1 MANLPSFQQL
11 KNMSAGIVESGSIP
25 EQGATFSMQK
35 TLGPYMQTTYNFEFC
50 HPNPY
55 FGMQQGIPE
64 TKPSNWGLDGVVVG
78 DINPTNQ
85 EPGLLLQF
93 QSKPNVE
100 SLAKFKASEQN
111 IMVRKSLGS
120 GSLQW
125 GMGFSPMENKMHLI
139 RELTYSNTGEKLT
152 WNLTAAGPE
161 LVSKKEGSN
170 GKFQPQ
176 GVFEAGFV
184 TKVTENQVFGASLMH
199 RRQINP
205 MMGGLTKAYDGS
217 LTLIHTHENEVSLHP
232 KVNGK
237 FSDGNPTLTAEAT
250 TSVMLNT
257 DGVMPKELVFEH
269 VTRGGTKHSPCEL
282 VANLSIGKDP
292 MPVQYGGTGGIK
304 STGFLGI
311 SQKIAANPKKTAKSP
326 MQMAGGL
333 PNTEEDIQ
341 VKAKITSDGVVTTIV
356 EGKLAPLPIGF
367 GMRVSYNMFK
377 DSLKFGTNLAFSM

>member
-1 MANLPSFQQL
+1 
-11 KNMSAGIVESGSIP
+11 
-25 EQGATFSMQK
+25 
-35 TLGPYMQTTYNFEFC
+35 
-50 HPNPY
+50 
-55 FGMQQGIPE
+55 
-64 TKPSNWGLDGVVVG
+64 VVKI
-78 DINPTNQ
+78 DALEKKI
-85 EPGLLLQF
+85 
-93 QSKPNVE
+93 
-100 SLAKFKASEQN
+100 
-111 IMVRKSLGS
+111 SLGIIFAMFS
-120 GSLQW
+120 AFYIFLHSLTTISLNFYHYLT
-125 GMGFSPMENKMHLI
+125 GFSPMENKMHLV

-161 LVSKKEGSN
+161 LVAKKEGSN

-184 TKVTENQVFGASLMH
+184 TKVTNNQVFGASLMH

-217 LTLIHTHENEVSLHP
+217 LILIHTHENEVSLHP

-237 FSDGNPTLTAEAT
+237 FSDGFPSLTAEAS

-292 MPVQYGGTGGIK
+292 MPIQYGGTGGIK

-311 SQKIAANPKKTAKSP
+311 SQKNCGQPKENSEKSD
-326 MQMAGGL
+326 A
-333 PNTEEDIQ
+333 
-341 VKAKITSDGVVTTIV
+341 DGWQFA
-356 EGKLAPLPIGF
+356 EHG
-367 GMRVSYNMFK
+367 RRYS
-377 DSLKFGTNLAFSM
+377 S